1 MLTTFAIILVAIT
14 PSNIWKESVMGKPQA
29 EWHLKDAK
37 IVTTDEFRTILG
49 RAKELGEYD
58 PWWALM
64 YDWTAIAVNSGLRVS
79 EVAHIEKG
87 DVLPHRLMVIRRK
100 KRHLHPEPIE
110 IMPAV
115 REILHRRADAVE
127 DGYIFPGKQAPC
139 FINRR
144 NGTREQVCVGGH
156 ASIRNVQRRWRLLLE
171 DLGLYKLGR
180 GIHSARHTAVTEIY
194 RATKDLRKAQVFAG
208 HSSSSITEVY
218 AHVTDM
224 KETLEGM
231 EATV

>member
-1 MLTTFAIILVAIT
+1 
-14 PSNIWKESVMGKPQA
+14 MGQPQA
-29 EWHLKDAK
+29 DWHLKDAK
-37 IVTTDEFRTILG
+37 IVSPDEFRVILG
-49 RAKELGEYD
+49 RAKELSDYD
-58 PWWALM
+58 AWWGVM
-64 YDWTAIAVNSGLRVS
+64 YDWMAIAVNTGLRVS
-79 EVAHIEKG
+79 EVAHVEKT
-87 DVLPHRLMVIRRK
+87 DVLPTRLVVTRRK
-100 KRHLHPEPIE
+100 KRRLHPEPIE
-110 IMPAV
+110 VMPAV
-115 REILHRRADAVE
+115 REILKRRADAVSE
-127 DGYIFPGKQAPC
+127 GFLFPGRQAPC

-144 NGTREQVCVGGH
+144 NGEREQVCIGGH

-171 DLGLYKLGR
+171 ELGLYKYGR

-208 HSSSSITEVY
+208 HSSSTITEVY